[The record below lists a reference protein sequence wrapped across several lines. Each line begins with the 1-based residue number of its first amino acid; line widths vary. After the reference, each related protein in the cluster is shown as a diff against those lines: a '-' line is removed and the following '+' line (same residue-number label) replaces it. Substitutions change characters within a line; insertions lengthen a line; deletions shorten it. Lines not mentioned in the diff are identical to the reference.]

1 MIPTRSAPSSSE
13 ASRRPSGAAV
23 AAAAGA
29 TVVGL
34 AVVGLGDPSR
44 PGNAFPRCPFHAVTG
59 LWCPGCG
66 TLRAV
71 HDVLHGHVLAGV
83 GRNPLLVVLAPL
95 VVWSVLAWLGVV
107 RRPDPPAWAL
117 VALGVLVVAFTVLRN
132 VAVSPL
138 SGLAP

>member
-1 MIPTRSAPSSSE
+1 MIPTRSVSSS
-13 ASRRPSGAAV
+13 ADRPGAAAL

-29 TVVGL
+29 AAAGV

-44 PGNAFPRCPFHAVTG
+44 AGNLFPRCPFHAVTG

-71 HDVLHGHVLAGV
+71 HDVVHGHVLAGA

-95 VVWSVLAWLGVV
+95 LVWSVLGWLGVV

-117 VALGVLVVAFTVLRN
+117 VALGVVVVAFTVLRN
-132 VAVSPL
+132 VPVSPFAA
-138 SGLAP
+138 LAP